1 MAADRRGPTG
11 RGHARRSTDRDGR
24 VDREDPRGFLALAAH
39 LVGRPMAADSPHL
52 DLGNYYP
59 EALDICF
66 ANFHR
71 VVLNQRNSG

>member
-24 VDREDPRGFLALAAH
+24 VDREDPQGFLALGVH
-39 LVGRPMAADSPHL
+39 LEGRPMEVDSPRL

-71 VVLNQRNSG
+71 VVLNRRNSG